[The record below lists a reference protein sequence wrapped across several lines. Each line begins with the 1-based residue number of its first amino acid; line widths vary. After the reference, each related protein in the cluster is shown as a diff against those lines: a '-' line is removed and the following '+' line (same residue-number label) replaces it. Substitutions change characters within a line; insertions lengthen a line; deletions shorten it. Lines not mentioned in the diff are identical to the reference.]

1 MADAQYLFYERPI
14 VNSPYKAPKRHWEL
28 DEAGQPTQRLLDK
41 RRPSSYVTPIPKPRR
56 ASGGV
61 AVQAPLVM
69 DEGRGLSTSGDTY
82 DVTGRINA
90 IRDYVDAWRR
100 IPSPS
105 AWSVTPT
112 TARLLQHWRTHSFS
126 GIRPFY
132 CQVEA
137 VETAIWL
144 TEVAPTTAQGRRVLE
159 ALNDANEASNPGLL
173 RIALKL
179 ATGAGKTTVMAML
192 IAWQVT
198 NAVRQPRSDRFTTG
212 FLVVTPGITIRDRLR
227 VLKPNDPDA
236 YYQSRELVPPDLLPD
251 VQRARIVITNYHAFQ
266 KRDTLDISRGA
277 RDLLAGHAGTIDT
290 RETDGQMLLRAAREL
305 DGLSS
310 IVVLNDE
317 AHHCYRERPP
327 DESDERTIEAEE
339 REDARKNAEAARVWI
354 SGIEAFAKKVKRLTV
369 FDLSATPFF
378 LRGSGYAEGSLF
390 PWTVSDFSLMDAI
403 ECGIVKLPRVPVAD
417 NSVREEVPVYRNL
430 WQHVRKDMPRAARG
444 TNASTTYDPSRLP
457 PKLLTAL
464 DSLYSHYAETF
475 REWQAAD
482 IDVPPCF
489 IVVCQNTAI
498 SKLVFDYISGWERH
512 QTDGTTEVMDGRLE
526 LFRNYDNLQRPLN
539 RPRTLLIDSAQLES
553 GEALSPEFRAA
564 AGQEIERFRRERIQ
578 RTGQQIAA
586 ADISDADVLREVM
599 NTVGKPGQL
608 GADIRCVVSVS
619 MLTEGWDANT
629 VTHVLGIRA
638 FGTQLLCEQ
647 VIGRA
652 LRRQS
657 YDLNDDDLFNVEY
670 ADVFGIPFDFTA
682 QPPVRAT
689 VTAPR
694 ETVHVHAVRP
704 DRDAREITF
713 PRVTGYRVEL
723 PPEDITATF
732 TPESRLRLDT
742 DLVGPC
748 ETRNE
753 GIIGTGQT
761 MNLEELRDAR
771 LNTIYAHLARHL
783 LESRWQSSDQPYD
796 PTLFPKLKSIVREW
810 YAGYFECVGNT
821 FPAQL
826 MYRSIADI
834 VAEKVTTAITRA
846 HAGTR
851 QVVALIDPY
860 NPTGTTAHVNFTT
873 SKTERFR
880 TRADRC
886 HVNVAILDSNWEGEF
901 CRIVEDH
908 PRILAYVKNHN
919 LGFEVPY
926 VFAGEPR
933 TYRPDYIC
941 RIDDGRGPDDPLNL
955 VIEVS
960 GFRNH
965 EKDEKKATMNE
976 RWVPGINHAR
986 VFGRW
991 AFAELTDVHAMR
1003 EDLNGAVRARLEA
1016 ILEGRR

>member
-1 MADAQYLFYERPI
+1 MADTQNRFYERPI
-14 VNSPYKAPKRHWEL
+14 LNSPYTVPTKHWEL
-28 DEAGQPTQRLLDK
+28 DEAGQPTQLLIEK
-41 RRPSSYVTPIPKPRR
+41 RRPSSYVTPIPRPRR
-56 ASGGV
+56 ASGGQ
-61 AVQAPLVM
+61 AVQQQLII
-69 DEGRGLSTSGDTY
+69 DEGLGLTSTATTY

-100 IPSPS
+100 LPSPGN
-105 AWSVTPT
+105 WSVTPT

-126 GIRPFY
+126 GVRPFY
-132 CQVEA
+132 CQIEA

-144 TEVAPTTAQGRRVLE
+144 TEVAPTTAQGRRLLE
-159 ALNDANEASNPGLL
+159 TLKDANEASNPGLL

-179 ATGAGKTTVMAML
+179 ATGAGKTTVMAMM

-198 NAVRQPRSDRFTTG
+198 NAVRQPQSDRFTTG

-227 VLKPNDPDA
+227 VLKPNDPDS
-236 YYQSRELVPPDLLPD
+236 YYQSRELVPPDLLQD
-251 VQRARIVITNYHAFQ
+251 MQRARIVITNYHAFQ
-266 KRDTLDISRGA
+266 KRDTLELSRGN
-277 RDLLAGHAGTIDT
+277 RDLLAGQGGTIDT
-290 RETDGQMLLRAAREL
+290 RESDGQMLLRAAREL
-305 DGLSS
+305 DGLRS

-317 AHHCYRERPP
+317 AHHCYRERPA
-327 DESDERTIEAEE
+327 DESDERAIEAEE
-339 REDARKNAEAARVWI
+339 REDVKKNAEAARVWI
-354 SGIEAFAKKVKRLTV
+354 SGIEAFSKKVKRLTV

-417 NSVREEVPVYRNL
+417 NSIKEEVPVYRNL
-430 WQHVRKDMPRAARG
+430 WQHVRKDMPRVGRGANAA
-444 TNASTTYDPSRLP
+444 ATYDPTRLP
-457 PKLLTAL
+457 AKLLTAL
-464 DSLYSHYAETF
+464 DSLYSHYAETY
-475 REWQAAD
+475 RAWQAAD
-482 IDVPPCF
+482 IGVPPCF

-512 QTDGTTEVMDGRLE
+512 TSDGGVEVMDGRLE
-526 LFRNYDNLQRPLN
+526 LFRNYDNLQRPLS
-539 RPRTLLIDSAQLES
+539 RPRTLLIDSAQLDS
-553 GEALSPEFRAA
+553 GESLSQEFRAA
-564 AGQEIERFRRERIQ
+564 AGPEIERFRRERVQ
-578 RTGQQIAA
+578 RTGQLITAD
-586 ADISDADVLREVM
+586 DISDADVLREVM

-608 GADIRCVVSVS
+608 GAEIRCVVSVS

-657 YDLNDDDLFNVEY
+657 YDLNDDKLFNVEY

-689 VTAPR
+689 IVAPR
-694 ETVHVHAVRP
+694 ETVQVHAVRP
-704 DRDAREITF
+704 DRDACEITF

-723 PPEDITATF
+723 PPQDISASFTA
-732 TPESRLRLDT
+732 ESRLRLNT

-761 MNLEELRDAR
+761 MNLEELRHAR
-771 LNTIYAHLARHL
+771 LNTIYTHLARHL
-783 LESRWQSSDQPYD
+783 LESRWQVSDQPYE
-796 PTLFPKLKSIVREW
+796 PTLFPKLQAIVREW
-810 YAGYFECVGNT
+810 FQGYLQCEGNT

-826 MYRSIADI
+826 MYRTIAEI
-834 VAEKVTTAITRA
+834 VAQKITAAITRA
-846 HAGTR
+846 HADTR

-873 SKTERFR
+873 SKTERYR

-886 HVNVAILDSNWEGEF
+886 HVNWAILDSNWEGEF

-908 PRILAYVKNHN
+908 PRVLAYVKNHN

-926 VFAGEPR
+926 LFAGEPHV
-933 TYRPDYIC
+933 YRPDYIC
-941 RIDDGRGPDDPLNL
+941 LIDDGSGPDDPLHL
-955 VIEVS
+955 VVEIS
-960 GFRNH
+960 GFGNH
-965 EKDEKKATMNE
+965 QRDERRATMANQ
-976 RWVPGINHAR
+976 WVPGINYAR
-986 VFGRW
+986 NFGRW

-1003 EDLNGAVRARLEA
+1003 EDLNGAVRADLER
-1016 ILEGRR
+1016 ILGGAR